1 MNIQTAGISLSTI
14 LSSPVHESIQRIA
27 KAGLTLGLVI
37 SLLAAGRFIVQLN
50 ILGVSQ
56 V

>member
-1 MNIQTAGISLSTI
+1 MNVQTTDQRR
-14 LSSPVHESIQRIA
+14 SSNLTRQVHGFVRSAA
-27 KAGLTLGLVI
+27 KVGLTLGLVI
-37 SLLAAGRFIVQLN
+37 SLLAAGQYIVQLN

>member
-1 MNIQTAGISLSTI
+1 MKIRTDGKPLSII
-14 LSSPVHESIQRIA
+14 LSSPVYESIQRIA

-37 SLLAAGRFIVQLN
+37 GLLAAGRFVVQLN